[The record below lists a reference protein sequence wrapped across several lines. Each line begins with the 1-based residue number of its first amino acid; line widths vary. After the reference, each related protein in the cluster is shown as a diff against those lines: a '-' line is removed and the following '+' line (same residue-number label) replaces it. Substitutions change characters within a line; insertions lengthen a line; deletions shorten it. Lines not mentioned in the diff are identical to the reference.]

1 MSDLEH
7 TDKCPRNTKFI
18 PNADAPC
25 YCGLRWRQEI
35 IHLEKA
41 LKTEH
46 EQHIEGVKV
55 HAEFMNEVYEPMQ
68 ARVKELEEGLA
79 FYGDEGNYD
88 IDYTP
93 ETGAESN
100 VLCDGGKRA
109 RDVLCKD

>member
-55 HAEFMNEVYEPMQ
+55 HAEFMNEVYEPTQ
-68 ARVKELEEGLA
+68 ARAKELEEGLA
-79 FYGDEGNYD
+79 FYGDEGNW
-88 IDYTP
+88 IDNP
-93 ETGAESN
+93 EAFGSN
-100 VLCDGGKRA
+100 PANALDQGKRA